1 MNSNVETVVILA
13 GGKGTRMRENPQT
26 VPKPMVKI
34 GGIPVL
40 THITNYFDQFGNFQ
54 YIICSGYKEEVIF
67 DYFENNE
74 MKNIKIISTGND
86 TQTGG
91 RLKQVE
97 DYIENE
103 NFLMTYGDGLAD
115 VNIDKLLDFHKNNNK
130 TATITVHKPEFR
142 FGVVNFD
149 KNDEVESFV
158 EKPTLNHYV
167 NIGFMVFNKE
177 IFNYLDNDIPL
188 ETKPLVNLVE
198 DKQLG
203 AFKHEGF
210 FRPMDTYRE
219 YLELNDL
226 WEMNKAPWKP
236 SGKL

>member
-74 MKNIKIISTGND
+74 MKNIKIISTGHD

-91 RLKQVE
+91 RLKKIE

-167 NIGFMVFNKE
+167 NIGFIVFNKK

-188 ETKPLVNLVE
+188 ETKPLVRLVE

-226 WEMNKAPWKP
+226 WEKDKAPWKP

>member
-1 MNSNVETVVILA
+1 
-13 GGKGTRMRENPQT
+13 
-26 VPKPMVKI
+26 
-34 GGIPVL
+34 
-40 THITNYFDQFGNFQ
+40 
-54 YIICSGYKEEVIF
+54 
-67 DYFENNE
+67 

-203 AFKHEGF
+203 AFKHGGF

-226 WEMNKAPWKP
+226 WEMDKAPWKP